1 MTAPSRLRPAL
12 RLALATLAGAFA
24 AAFALYVAAALDRPP
39 LRPWHREA
47 PPSEFR
53 AGRASDF
60 AGYLALEEQ
69 AIGEARRISASGE
82 GDEAA
87 LDRWREGKRHE
98 LAQQLGRDWSR
109 SVRISAAAPV
119 GGVLMLHGL
128 SDSPYSQRG
137 IAERLAARGWEV
149 LVPRMPGHGT
159 VPAGLVELEPD
170 DLAGAARLALVDL
183 ANRVE
188 PGKPLLVVGYS
199 TGATLALELA
209 FAGGRDGLPRL
220 DGVLLLSPALAV
232 TPAAGLAAWQAR
244 LALLPGLRKL
254 AWESILPEFDPWK
267 YQSFAVRAGGLIHQ
281 LVNRLEAEVDRAAGS
296 RVPFPPVLAVASATD
311 DTVDMRAGLSRI
323 FARLP
328 GSRHEL
334 VLIDRNRHVGLAP
347 IVSPGAGALAGELM
361 GSATPYAFSV
371 LTNSS
376 SERLDLVE
384 RRREAGATTTTTTA
398 LPLAWPADV
407 TSLAHVSIPFPAD
420 DPIYG
425 LDGDSLFGRLTPRG
439 ERKVIVIPA
448 PHVLRLR
455 CNPFFADLAARV
467 ERFADDTAIRKRRA
481 P

>member
-12 RLALATLAGAFA
+12 RLALATLAGAIGTA
-24 AAFALYVAAALDRPP
+24 AALYVAAALDRPP

-53 AGRASDF
+53 AGRAADF
-60 AGYLALEEQ
+60 DAYLALEER
-69 AIGEARRISASGE
+69 AIGEARRIAASGE
-82 GDEAA
+82 GEEAA
-87 LDRWREGKRHE
+87 LDRWREGKRRE
-98 LAQQLGRDWSR
+98 LAQRLGRDWSR
-109 SVRISAAAPV
+109 TVRLTCAAPV

-170 DLAGAARLALVDL
+170 DLAGAARLALADL
-183 ANRVE
+183 ARRLG
-188 PGKPLLVVGYS
+188 PGKPILVVGYS

-209 FAGGRDGLPRL
+209 FAGGRDGLPRP
-220 DGVLLLSPALAV
+220 DGVVLLSPALAV

-244 LALLPGLRKL
+244 LAMAPGLRKL

-267 YQSFAVRAGGLIHQ
+267 YQSFAVRAGGLIHR
-281 LVNRLEAEVDRAAGS
+281 LVNRLEGEVDRAAGTPA
-296 RVPFPPVLAVASATD
+296 PFPPVLAVASATD
-311 DTVDMRAGLSRI
+311 DTVDMGAGLARV

-328 GSRHEL
+328 GSGHEL
-334 VLIDRNRHVGLAP
+334 VLVDRNRHAGLAP
-347 IVSPGAGALAGELM
+347 ILAPGAGALAGELL
-361 GSATPYAFSV
+361 GRAHPYVLSV
-371 LTNSS
+371 LTNASPD
-376 SERLDLVE
+376 RLDLVE
-384 RRREAGATTTTTTA
+384 RRREAGGTAETVVA

-420 DPIYG
+420 DPVYG
-425 LDGDSLFGRLTPRG
+425 LEGGSLFGRLTPRG

-455 CNPFFADLAARV
+455 CNPFFPDLAARV
-467 ERFADDTAIRKRRA
+467 EAFAAKATPGA
-481 P
+481 PTP